1 MEDIEER
8 KEIDSLADFENDKA
22 DAIEAIKK
30 FANEDETDKVEAVTL
45 RSVLGGDVLQ
55 SRFMMK
61 QVVFVMFL
69 AVLMIIYTGNRYA
82 SQQDAILIDGLQIE
96 LQTMQYNVL
105 TISSELTNLTRQ
117 SVIEKQMK
125 ENGDTTLLKS
135 TTPPFEINIEE

>member
-8 KEIDSLADFENDKA
+8 KDIDSLADFENDKA

-30 FANEDETDKVEAVTL
+30 FANEDETDKAEAVTL